1 MIVCGESRCEIIEK
15 KMRECDKVVRNAATM
30 GRRSIR
36 AHICHRRPF
45 AWRGQNVHFP
55 GALHSSKRRRVLT
68 QNVPT
73 LTIFTQEWTTNG
85 FGLLLLPFPDTLPR
99 VSVSPELHLFWQA
112 AFLTAFNT
120 SPFTRTLSKER
131 QSIIFEKRIAKHL
144 AGDEW
149 EVTCLIWWNICWRIP
164 KCRSAWANLRE
175 FPNLCKKQNL
185 HPRNSKYH
193 SYYLAC

>member
-1 MIVCGESRCEIIEK
+1 MRPQWAGDLSGPTSATGAHLHEEA
-15 KMRECDKVVRNAATM
+15 KMYIFQGLCIP
-30 GRRSIR
+30 RS
-36 AHICHRRPF
+36 
-45 AWRGQNVHFP
+45 G
-55 GALHSSKRRRVLT
+55 GVLT